1 MLQEYLDQ
9 LFDAF
14 KEGICISDVEGTVVH
29 LNRRHAEITGIPREE
44 MLGHS
49 VMEFVK
55 RGRLDVVLNPEV
67 MRTGQP
73 ATRVQTVS
81 DGRKLILEANPVF
94 DAQGKLVLC
103 ITFLRDVTM
112 LSEMREQ
119 MSVQKELLEAFQQ
132 LSTAVQGVYSR
143 FPPDMIPETLFPA
156 IFNSLGF
163 EKKSIIRQFF
173 FHLPDR

>member
-55 RGRLDVVLNPEV
+55 RGRLDVVLTRRSCGRGSPPHAC
-67 MRTGQP
+67 RPSPTGG
-73 ATRVQTVS
+73 S
-81 DGRKLILEANPVF
+81 
-94 DAQGKLVLC
+94 
-103 ITFLRDVTM
+103 
-112 LSEMREQ
+112 
-119 MSVQKELLEAFQQ
+119 
-132 LSTAVQGVYSR
+132 
-143 FPPDMIPETLFPA
+143 
-156 IFNSLGF
+156 
-163 EKKSIIRQFF
+163 
-173 FHLPDR
+173 

>member
-49 VMEFVK
+49 VMEFVR

-81 DGRKLILEANPVF
+81 DGRKLIRIASKRIRF
-94 DAQGKLVLC
+94 
-103 ITFLRDVTM
+103 
-112 LSEMREQ
+112 
-119 MSVQKELLEAFQQ
+119 
-132 LSTAVQGVYSR
+132 STRRASW
-143 FPPDMIPETLFPA
+143 FCASPSSAT
-156 IFNSLGF
+156 
-163 EKKSIIRQFF
+163 
-173 FHLPDR
+173 

>member
-94 DAQGKLVLC
+94 RRAGQAGAVHHLPPRRDHA
-103 ITFLRDVTM
+103 LRDAGAD
-112 LSEMREQ
+112 ERPEG
-119 MSVQKELLEAFQQ
+119 
-132 LSTAVQGVYSR
+132 TA
-143 FPPDMIPETLFPA
+143 
-156 IFNSLGF
+156 
-163 EKKSIIRQFF
+163 
-173 FHLPDR
+173 

>member
-67 MRTGQP
+67 IRTAKP
-73 ATRVQTVS
+73 IRFSTRRASWCCASPSSAT
-81 DGRKLILEANPVF
+81 
-94 DAQGKLVLC
+94 
-103 ITFLRDVTM
+103 
-112 LSEMREQ
+112 
-119 MSVQKELLEAFQQ
+119 
-132 LSTAVQGVYSR
+132 
-143 FPPDMIPETLFPA
+143 
-156 IFNSLGF
+156 
-163 EKKSIIRQFF
+163 
-173 FHLPDR
+173 

>member
-81 DGRKLILEANPVF
+81 DCRSPL
-94 DAQGKLVLC
+94 
-103 ITFLRDVTM
+103 
-112 LSEMREQ
+112 
-119 MSVQKELLEAFQQ
+119 
-132 LSTAVQGVYSR
+132 
-143 FPPDMIPETLFPA
+143 
-156 IFNSLGF
+156 
-163 EKKSIIRQFF
+163 
-173 FHLPDR
+173 

>member
-55 RGRLDVVLNPEV
+55 RGRLDVVLRSRSPSSST
-67 MRTGQP
+67 R
-73 ATRVQTVS
+73 ATR
-81 DGRKLILEANPVF
+81 
-94 DAQGKLVLC
+94 
-103 ITFLRDVTM
+103 
-112 LSEMREQ
+112 
-119 MSVQKELLEAFQQ
+119 
-132 LSTAVQGVYSR
+132 
-143 FPPDMIPETLFPA
+143 
-156 IFNSLGF
+156 
-163 EKKSIIRQFF
+163 
-173 FHLPDR
+173 

>member
-49 VMEFVK
+49 VMEFVR

-119 MSVQKELLEAFQQ
+119 ISVQKELLEAKRKQRQSISFVAW
-132 LSTAVQGVYSR
+132 LAVR
-143 FPPDMIPETLFPA
+143 
-156 IFNSLGF
+156 
-163 EKKSIIRQFF
+163 
-173 FHLPDR
+173 

>member
-55 RGRLDVVLNPEV
+55 RGRLDVSYGRGSPP
-67 MRTGQP
+67 RACRPFPTGG
-73 ATRVQTVS
+73 S
-81 DGRKLILEANPVF
+81 
-94 DAQGKLVLC
+94 
-103 ITFLRDVTM
+103 
-112 LSEMREQ
+112 
-119 MSVQKELLEAFQQ
+119 
-132 LSTAVQGVYSR
+132 
-143 FPPDMIPETLFPA
+143 
-156 IFNSLGF
+156 
-163 EKKSIIRQFF
+163 
-173 FHLPDR
+173 

>member
-81 DGRKLILEANPVF
+81 DGRKRSSKPIRF
-94 DAQGKLVLC
+94 
-103 ITFLRDVTM
+103 
-112 LSEMREQ
+112 
-119 MSVQKELLEAFQQ
+119 
-132 LSTAVQGVYSR
+132 STRRASWCCAS
-143 FPPDMIPETLFPA
+143 PSSAT
-156 IFNSLGF
+156 
-163 EKKSIIRQFF
+163 
-173 FHLPDR
+173 